1 MIRIFAAIG
10 IGCVFLF
17 FIVLLAC
24 LMTAAEQDSPEEQMA
39 CIERE
44 MAEQARK
51 KQARKAKKMA
61 RKEKLLSRARA
72 PKRGCWRR
80 LIRRKGGEDNEP
92 GTAD

>member
-10 IGCVFLF
+10 IGCVLLF
-17 FIVLLAC
+17 FIVLLSC
-24 LMTAAEQDSPEEQMA
+24 LMAAADQDSPEEQIA

-72 PKRGCWRR
+72 PKRGRWRR

>member
-17 FIVLLAC
+17 FIALLAC
-24 LMTAAEQDSPEEQMA
+24 LMAAAEQDSPEEQIA
-39 CIERE
+39 CVERE

-72 PKRGCWRR
+72 PKHGRWRR

>member
-10 IGCVFLF
+10 IGCVFLL
-17 FIVLLAC
+17 FIALLAC
-24 LMTAAEQDSPEEQMA
+24 LMAAEQDSPEEQMA
-39 CIERE
+39 FIERE

-72 PKRGCWRR
+72 PKRGRWRR